1 MRVRTKVKKTLWA
14 KCSGAVFRP
23 PRAFPAVPRVSLPC
37 RCGRGMA
44 AFAHPA
50 SAQKSEHE
58 LLERSKRLLEDKL
71 RALQVRDPPT
81 HRSLHGHQ
89 GCPVPPQAEEA
100 DLRAKLDECA
110 KQAPG
115 EEALLMIGHLP
126 PSRPRGQGV
135 AELQEVPPSVDA
147 VATPRPPWATPVF
160 HKVRFCI
167 QEHPPGRRTD
177 AMPQLTVQPNELEP
191 ARPLRRG
198 PHPNPNGLQV
208 AARQPASAEG
218 ADGGANPNPNPNH

>member
-1 MRVRTKVKKTLWA
+1 
-14 KCSGAVFRP
+14 
-23 PRAFPAVPRVSLPC
+23 
-37 RCGRGMA
+37 MA

-71 RALQVRDPPT
+71 RALQVRDPHT
-81 HRSLHGHQ
+81 HRSMHGHQ

-135 AELQEVPPSVDA
+135 AELQGVPLVLMQWLRLA
-147 VATPRPPWATPVF
+147 LLWTTPVF
-160 HKVRFCI
+160 HKIRFCI

-177 AMPQLTVQPNELEP
+177 ATPQLTVQPREVEP
-191 ARPLRRG
+191 AR
-198 PHPNPNGLQV
+198 
-208 AARQPASAEG
+208 
-218 ADGGANPNPNPNH
+218 

>member
-1 MRVRTKVKKTLWA
+1 
-14 KCSGAVFRP
+14 
-23 PRAFPAVPRVSLPC
+23 
-37 RCGRGMA
+37 MA

-50 SAQKSEHE
+50 SAQKSEQE

-71 RALQVRDPPT
+71 RALQVRDPHT
-81 HRSLHGHQ
+81 HRSMHGHQ

-135 AELQEVPPSVDA
+135 AELQEVPP
-147 VATPRPPWATPVF
+147 
-160 HKVRFCI
+160 KC
-167 QEHPPGRRTD
+167 
-177 AMPQLTVQPNELEP
+177 
-191 ARPLRRG
+191 
-198 PHPNPNGLQV
+198 
-208 AARQPASAEG
+208 
-218 ADGGANPNPNPNH
+218 

>member
-71 RALQVRDPPT
+71 RALQVRDPHT
-81 HRSLHGHQ
+81 HRSMHGHQ

-167 QEHPPGRRTD
+167 QEHPPGRRAD
-177 AMPQLTVQPNELEP
+177 ATPQLAVQPNQVEP
-191 ARPLRRG
+191 ARSLTEVHTLILTVCRSPQGSRRR
-198 PHPNPNGLQV
+198 PRAQTV
-208 AARQPASAEG
+208 A
-218 ADGGANPNPNPNH
+218 

>member
-1 MRVRTKVKKTLWA
+1 MRVRTQVKKNLPLAA
-14 KCSGAVFRP
+14 KRLPMFRS
-23 PRAFPAVPRVSLPC
+23 ARVRSYPPC
-37 RCGRGMA
+37 RPRHGMA

-71 RALQVRDPPT
+71 RALQVRDPHT
-81 HRSLHGHQ
+81 HRSMHGHQ
-89 GCPVPPQAEEA
+89 GYPVPPQAEEA

-135 AELQEVPPSVDA
+135 AELQEVLPSVDA
-147 VATPRPPWATPVF
+147 VAMPRPAVGHACFPQSSLLRSGTSTG
-160 HKVRFCI
+160 
-167 QEHPPGRRTD
+167 PPNRC
-177 AMPQLTVQPNELEP
+177 A
-191 ARPLRRG
+191 
-198 PHPNPNGLQV
+198 
-208 AARQPASAEG
+208 ASANG
-218 ADGGANPNPNPNH
+218 AAE

>member
-1 MRVRTKVKKTLWA
+1 
-14 KCSGAVFRP
+14 
-23 PRAFPAVPRVSLPC
+23 
-37 RCGRGMA
+37 MA

-50 SAQKSEHE
+50 SAQKSEQE

-71 RALQVRDPPT
+71 RALQVRDPHT
-81 HRSLHGHQ
+81 HRSMHGHQ

-135 AELQEVPPSVDA
+135 AELQEVPPVLMQ
-147 VATPRPPWATPVF
+147 W
-160 HKVRFCI
+160 
-167 QEHPPGRRTD
+167 
-177 AMPQLTVQPNELEP
+177 
-191 ARPLRRG
+191 LRLASRG
-198 PHPNPNGLQV
+198 P
-208 AARQPASAEG
+208 RMFSTKFASAFRNIHRAAEQMRRLS
-218 ADGGANPNPNPNH
+218 

>member
-1 MRVRTKVKKTLWA
+1 MSTRPVFPPPPVR
-14 KCSGAVFRP
+14 P
-23 PRAFPAVPRVSLPC
+23 
-37 RCGRGMA
+37 RGMA

-58 LLERSKRLLEDKL
+58 LLVRSKRLLEDKL
-71 RALQVRDPPT
+71 RALQVRDPHT
-81 HRSLHGHQ
+81 HRSMHGHQ

-147 VATPRPPWATPVF
+147 VATPRPAVDHACFPQSLLLHSGTSTG
-160 HKVRFCI
+160 
-167 QEHPPGRRTD
+167 PPNRCD
-177 AMPQLTVQPNELEP
+177 
-191 ARPLRRG
+191 
-198 PHPNPNGLQV
+198 
-208 AARQPASAEG
+208 ASADG
-218 ADGGANPNPNPNH
+218 AAAGA

>member
-1 MRVRTKVKKTLWA
+1 MDRAPRCLYGLTVDGSRGPAYRMKSGGLVIARECGAPIYLVRTWFSRNLRTPTWDRTAIPLPFGTLQQYALGPYW
-14 KCSGAVFRP
+14 VP
-23 PRAFPAVPRVSLPC
+23 PEADAEELEAIRL
-37 RCGRGMA
+37 
-44 AFAHPA
+44 HL
-50 SAQKSEHE
+50 EHE

-71 RALQVRDPPT
+71 RALQVRDPHT
-81 HRSLHGHQ
+81 HRSMHGHQ

-147 VATPRPPWATPVF
+147 VARPR
-160 HKVRFCI
+160 
-167 QEHPPGRRTD
+167 
-177 AMPQLTVQPNELEP
+177 
-191 ARPLRRG
+191 RRG
-198 PHPNPNGLQV
+198 PRLFSTKFAFPAFRNIHR
-208 AARQPASAEG
+208 AAEQMRRLS
-218 ADGGANPNPNPNH
+218 